1 MRAATMTRAP
11 AAGGW
16 LGRLCWAGVLSL
28 ALGGCAK
35 QASLQ
40 VGLNHSDANEIVSLL
55 TRYGIDASKT
65 SSKEGVAVSVKA
77 DDIARA
83 TAAMQAAGLPRRGMS
98 DLGTIFKK
106 EGMISSP
113 LEERV
118 RYLHG
123 LSEELGF
130 TVQQF
135 DRVIAARVH
144 VVLPERIAPGQP
156 IQPSSAA
163 VFVKFKP
170 PVDEDTLVPRIRNLV
185 MASIPGLAGGSD
197 GAPSKIS
204 VVLEPSDAAEPAIEW
219 ADVGPFRVQ
228 ADSAR
233 GLTVTLSVLGVA
245 VLLLLGALLAPSI
258 KARLPARFKGALTRR
273 RSAPATLEQSL

>member
-1 MRAATMTRAP
+1 MNAPILSRAAV
-11 AAGGW
+11 AA
-16 LGRLCWAGVLSL
+16 LMCAALLL
-28 ALGGCAK
+28 AGCAR

-40 VGLNHSDANEIVSLL
+40 AGLNHADANEIVTLL
-55 TRYGIDASKT
+55 TRYGIDASKVVG
-65 SSKEGVAVSVKA
+65 KDGVAVSVDAK
-77 DDIARA
+77 DIARA
-83 TAAMQAAGLPRRGMS
+83 TAAMQAAGLPRRGRA

-156 IQPSSAA
+156 VQPSSAA
-163 VFVKFKP
+163 VFVKYRP
-170 PVDEDTLVPRIRNLV
+170 PIDEDALVPRIRNLV
-185 MASIPGLAGGSD
+185 VGSIPGLATAAAD
-197 GAPSKIS
+197 GQSKVS

-219 ADVGPFRVQ
+219 TDVGPFRVQ
-228 ADSAR
+228 AGSAT
-233 GLTVTLSVLGVA
+233 GLELALGTLVVA
-245 VLLLLGALLAPSI
+245 VLSLLGMVLAPRLG
-258 KARLPARFKGALTRR
+258 KVLGPLAARLRR
-273 RSAPATLEQSL
+273 RRRPAPASS